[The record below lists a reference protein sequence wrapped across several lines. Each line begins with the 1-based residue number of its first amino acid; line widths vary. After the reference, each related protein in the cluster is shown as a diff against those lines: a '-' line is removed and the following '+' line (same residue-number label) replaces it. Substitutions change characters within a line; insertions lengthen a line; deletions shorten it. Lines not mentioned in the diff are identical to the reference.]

1 MKTILLD
8 TNFIL
13 SAIRKKI
20 DFFEKIQFMGLSVV
34 IPNQVINELKK
45 ISTSKK
51 KLKFRDE
58 AKLALMLLEKNSFK
72 KIDLENNYVDKGIIK
87 FIEKNPNCIVAT
99 LDAELKKKVKS
110 KMVIR
115 GKTLEIL

>member
-1 MKTILLD
+1 MKKVLLD

-13 SAIRKKI
+13 SALRKKM
-20 DFFEKIQFMGLSVV
+20 DFFEELQFMGLKIVV
-34 IPNQVINELKK
+34 PNQVINEIKK

-51 KLKFRDE
+51 KLRFREE
-58 AKLALMLLEKNSFK
+58 AKLALRLLEKSSFE
-72 KIDLENNYVDKGIIK
+72 KIDLESNYVDKGIIK
-87 FIEKNPNCIVAT
+87 FVEKNPDCIVAT

-115 GKTLEIL
+115 GRSLEIL